1 CGDNRLE
8 GGASARSGDRRRC
21 GAACTAAMLVQIKKG
36 RDRRPTL
43 VCIRADGTRT
53 WSQVHPFFPLHDL
66 THFAVESVLGFRE
79 AFFGLVESGW
89 SIETFAEPQAR
100 KRMPAQALWAEN
112 IVGLLD
118 LERGM
123 QRRLPAA
130 ELNRALTDSLTQQHV
145 PPFRPLRENE
155 LASVRALRAELD
167 ARWSALAPGETIEV
181 SFP

>member
-1 CGDNRLE
+1 
-8 GGASARSGDRRRC
+8 
-21 GAACTAAMLVQIKKG
+21 MQVQIKKG
-36 RDRRPTL
+36 RDSRPTL

-66 THFAVESVLGFRE
+66 THLAVERALGFRQG
-79 AFFGLVESGW
+79 FFGLVESGW
-89 SIETFAEPQAR
+89 SIETFAEPSAR

-123 QRRLPAA
+123 QRRLPAD

-145 PPFRPLRENE
+145 PPFRKLNEKE
-155 LASVRALRAELD
+155 LAQVRALRAELD
-167 ARWSALAPGETIEV
+167 ARWMALPPGETLEV

>member
-1 CGDNRLE
+1 
-8 GGASARSGDRRRC
+8 
-21 GAACTAAMLVQIKKG
+21 MQVQIKKG
-36 RDRRPTL
+36 RDSRPTL
-43 VCIRADGTRT
+43 VCVRADGTRT

-66 THFAVESVLGFRE
+66 THLAVERALGFRQG
-79 AFFGLVESGW
+79 FFGLVDSGW
-89 SIETFAEPQAR
+89 SIEAFTDPKAR

-123 QRRLPAA
+123 QRRLPAR
-130 ELNRALTDSLTQQHV
+130 EINQALRDSLAQQHV
-145 PPFRPLRENE
+145 PPFRALGEKE

-167 ARWSALAPGETIEV
+167 ARWMALPPGETLEV